1 MIKALTRV
9 LGRAGVAAALL
20 GALACQKEKQYTWK
34 DVLPTSGCDPQTP
47 EARAKL
53 GTCPKVAD
61 PQHPTRQEVQEFVVY
76 MNKKDAIEGTMTLG
90 ELAQPGCWEWQAD
103 PSTDRPALK
112 RTVKKEGCEK
122 LENLK
127 NYKLP

>member
-1 MIKALTRV
+1 MSKALTQALRQ
-9 LGRAGVAAALL
+9 AIVALVIL
-20 GALACQKEKQYTWK
+20 GALACQNEKQYTWK
-34 DVLPTSGCDPQTP
+34 DVLPTSGCDPRTS

-61 PQHPTRQEVQEFVVY
+61 PQHLTQQEVQEFVVY

-90 ELAQPGCWEWQAD
+90 ELAQPGCWEWRAD
-103 PSTDRPALK
+103 PGTDRPALK
-112 RTVKKEGCEK
+112 RTAKKEGCEK